1 MPLDPAPVSDLRGA
15 RCLVMV
21 GDSVTTDHIS
31 PAGSIRA
38 DSPAGL
44 YLAEHGVAREDF
56 NSYGSRRGNH
66 EVMVR
71 GTFANVRLRNL
82 LVPGAEGSVTT
93 HLPDGET
100 LSIFD
105 ASLRYRE
112 EGVPMIVLA
121 GKEYGSGS
129 SRDWAAKGPALLG
142 VRAVIAESFERIHRS
157 NLLMMGIL
165 PLELP
170 AGESAESLGLTGRER
185 FEIEGIEGAEARDVA
200 VVATPD
206 GGEPRRF
213 PARVRLDTPRERD
226 YFRHGGIL
234 PFVLR
239 RLAG

>member
-1 MPLDPAPVSDLRGA
+1 VEDFSGA

-31 PAGSIRA
+31 PAGAIRP
-38 DSPAGL
+38 DSPAGQ
-44 YLAEHGVAREDF
+44 YLIEHGVERKDF

-82 LVPGAEGSVTT
+82 LVPDSEGTWTVHVPSGEEMTVFEASERYLAEN
-93 HLPDGET
+93 
-100 LSIFD
+100 
-105 ASLRYRE
+105 
-112 EGVPMIVLA
+112 VPLVVLA

-129 SRDWAAKGPALLG
+129 SRDWAAKGPNLLG
-142 VRAVIAESFERIHRS
+142 VRAVLAESYERIHRS

-165 PLELP
+165 PLQFLE
-170 AGESAESLGLTGRER
+170 GESAESLGLTGREE
-185 FEIEGIEGAEARDVA
+185 FAVSGI
-200 VVATPD
+200 D
-206 GGEPRRF
+206 GGAASELTVRADDKEFR
-213 PARVRLDTPRERD
+213 ARVRLDTPRERD

-239 RLAG
+239 RLLAD